1 MINNVLL
8 ADSNRITVETVHGLL
23 TGQTSLLKIHKAYD
37 QHQAMQLLKS
47 KAIKLVITSIHG
59 PKFEGFDF
67 ITRLC
72 SDFPEVRTI
81 VLVSETGT
89 TLRSKFRYFSSTT
102 VFFDQYRDMSMLC
115 QRVLSELHI
124 DYGGRIYDINL
135 PSFLQMLAF
144 DQRSCT
150 LFISAK
156 NGVGILRMQE
166 GELVAAR
173 TNNLI
178 ATDAALT
185 ILRWPNVT
193 VEIDYGT
200 AQVEPQITSSLMSL
214 IMDSSRIDDEENHNR
229 TLNKRNH
236 NRHNL
241 KVTLDY
247 EISNSNRQCFLHD
260 ISLGGAYIETDHQI
274 EEGQQIT
281 ITLTSP
287 TLKSRC
293 TIDALVVR
301 KSTRGIGVQFLLA
314 NIGQRKLIQ
323 SLINS
328 SIIRREESQTPF
340 TDYH

>member
-1 MINNVLL
+1 MINNVLI
-8 ADSNRITVETVHGLL
+8 ADTNRVIAETVHGLL
-23 TGQTSLLKIHKAYD
+23 TGQTSLLKIHKAYN
-37 QHQAMQLLKS
+37 QHQAMQLLQS
-47 KAIKLVITSIHG
+47 KEIRLVITSIQG

-67 ITRLC
+67 VTRLC
-72 SDFPEVRTI
+72 SDFPDVRTI
-81 VLVSETGT
+81 VLTSDTGP

-124 DYGGRIYDINL
+124 DYGGRIYGVNL

-144 DQRSCT
+144 DQQSCT
-150 LFISAK
+150 LFVSAK
-156 NGVGILRMQE
+156 NGVGVLRMQE

-173 TNNLI
+173 TSKLVG
-178 ATDAALT
+178 TDAALT

-229 TLNKRNH
+229 PLNKRNH
-236 NRHNL
+236 NRHDL
-241 KVTLDY
+241 MVTLDY
-247 EISNSNRQCFLHD
+247 EISDNNRQCFLRD
-260 ISLGGAYIETDHQI
+260 LSLGGAYIETDHQI
-274 EEGQQIT
+274 EEGKQIT
-281 ITLTSP
+281 ITLASP

-301 KSTRGIGVQFLLA
+301 KGTRGIGIQFLLA
-314 NIGQRKLIQ
+314 NIGQRKMIQ
-323 SLINS
+323 SLINACVVKQK
-328 SIIRREESQTPF
+328 E
-340 TDYH
+340 TDMASTEYS